1 MQVFYTMINVT
12 FTLVLCVHCVVLHL
26 IYQSGFSQL
35 LFHNNTKQNNLTHL
49 LLQFRA
55 GPLSL
60 SSTQFKHWPI
70 KILVRSAPFAC
81 GLSFT
86 VYACSPLVVL
96 VVLVDRMK
104 HFTCL
109 LVRREMSTIS
119 WCILDLSQL
128 VRREMLH

>member
-12 FTLVLCVHCVVLHL
+12 FTLVLCVQHCVVLHL

-60 SSTQFKHWPI
+60 SSTQFKH
-70 KILVRSAPFAC
+70 
-81 GLSFT
+81 
-86 VYACSPLVVL
+86 
-96 VVLVDRMK
+96 
-104 HFTCL
+104 
-109 LVRREMSTIS
+109 
-119 WCILDLSQL
+119 
-128 VRREMLH
+128 